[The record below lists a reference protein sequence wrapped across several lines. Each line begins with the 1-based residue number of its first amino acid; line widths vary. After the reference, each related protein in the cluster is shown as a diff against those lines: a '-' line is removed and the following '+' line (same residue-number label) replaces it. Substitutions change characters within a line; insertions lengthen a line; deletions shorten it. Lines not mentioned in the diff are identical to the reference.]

1 MKRFQTVQTIF
12 SKLRKLSFPNTFNP
26 YVDCCTQYDKP
37 YAPEIRAK
45 LIYDILIA
53 AADEEIDSIWIGR
66 DLGYR
71 GGRRTGLAF
80 TDDFHFSAHTKR
92 WGIETER
99 PTFGSI
105 VRERTAT
112 VIWETLATIK
122 ERVFLWNVFP
132 LHPYTS
138 GDSFNNRKHN
148 TDEREAGVNLL
159 LLLIPLLQPRRLVA
173 IGNDSSRVLN
183 RMFTDI
189 EICDVRHPSH
199 GGDNLFREQTN
210 ALYES

>member
-1 MKRFQTVQTIF
+1 MTRLQAVQN
-12 SKLRKLSFPNTFNP
+12 SVSQLRKLRFPNTFNP
-26 YVDCCTQYDKP
+26 YADRCVQYDKP
-37 YAPEIRAK
+37 CAPKIRAK

-53 AADEEIDSIWIGR
+53 AVDEEIDSIWIGR
-66 DLGYR
+66 DLGHR

-80 TDDFHFSAHTKR
+80 TDDFHFSHHTER

-99 PTFGSI
+99 PTHGSI

-112 VIWETLATIK
+112 VVWETLATIK

-173 IGNDSSRVLN
+173 IGNDSSQVLN
-183 RMFTDI
+183 RVFTDI
-189 EICDVRHPSH
+189 KVCHVRHPSY
-199 GGDNLFREQTN
+199 GGDNLFREQTKD
-210 ALYES
+210 LYEA